1 GDMLKFEFT
10 SDYLDTLLTEGKA
23 VTDKT
28 FKVKV
33 SDLKDINKISKLDTL
48 YSKIPDLV
56 KEEFKDKP
64 AGEYG
69 SYDLTYKVEP
79 QKSFIQFFD
88 DEYYDEAYLSLV
100 ITYKITRTQTWVKDD
115 TLDNKKK
122 GDVETKEVYTYLGYQ
137 NVEVY
142 KDAVVLSDLSETSG
156 LSWSNYLDIDAVY
169 TDLEKS
175 GYGEYQ
181 PKN

>member
-1 GDMLKFEFT
+1 MHFT
-10 SDYLDTLLTEGKA
+10 KEQLL
-23 VTDKT
+23 
-28 FKVKV
+28 
-33 SDLKDINKISKLDTL
+33 
-48 YSKIPDLV
+48 IPLFQNLV
-56 KEEFKDKP
+56 VLL
-64 AGEYG
+64 A
-69 SYDLTYKVEP
+69 
-79 QKSFIQFFD
+79 
-88 DEYYDEAYLSLV
+88 LV
-100 ITYKITRTQTWVKDD
+100 Q
-115 TLDNKKK
+115 
-122 GDVETKEVYTYLGYQ
+122 EVYTYLGYQ